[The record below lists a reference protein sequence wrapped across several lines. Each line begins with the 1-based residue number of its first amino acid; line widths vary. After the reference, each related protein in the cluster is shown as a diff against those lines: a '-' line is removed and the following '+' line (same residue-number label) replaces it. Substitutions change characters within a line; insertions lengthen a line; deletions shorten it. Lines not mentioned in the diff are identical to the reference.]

1 MQFKERLQDILEND
15 PLGLLDEK
23 PKASTVASAD
33 ERLLAS
39 FQEINEF
46 YMHKGR
52 EPQANGDIQEH
63 SLYSRLQGL
72 RKNPLKREALLP
84 HDEHGLLAVPEIE
97 INSIDDIFADDA
109 LGILDDDALN
119 IFDTSRLPKE
129 TTMPGYVAKRKKC
142 KDFGEFEHLF
152 KQCHSDLEAEKRK
165 LWPFAKEQQIDKGLF
180 FILKGVLLYVADIGE
195 RENVKGKV
203 NARLR
208 CIFENGTESDML
220 LRSLSAELY
229 KDGRRVLE
237 HEDMLLSELE
247 NVTEKDKESGS
258 IYILRSKSA
267 DPEIASIKDLYKIG
281 YTKLSIEERIKNAE
295 NEATYLMSPVNIVTA
310 YKCFN
315 MNPHKLEQLLQQ
327 FFGNS
332 CLNIDV
338 YDQKGK
344 RHTPREWFI
353 APIEVIEQAVH
364 FLISGEITD
373 YEYDTR
379 TKTIINRV
387 QE

>member
-1 MQFKERLQDILEND
+1 MQFKERFQDILEND
-15 PLGLLDEK
+15 PLGLLDDK
-23 PKASTVASAD
+23 PKASTIVTAD

-39 FQEINEF
+39 FQGINDF
-46 YMHKGR
+46 YVQNGR

-63 SLYSRLQGL
+63 GLYSRLQGL
-72 RKNPLKREALLP
+72 RKNRLKREALLP
-84 HDEHGLLAVPEIE
+84 HDEHGLLTEPEIE

-109 LGILDDDALN
+109 LGVLDDDALN

-129 TTMPGYVAKRKKC
+129 TNMPGYVAKRKKC

-152 KQCHSDLEAEKRK
+152 KQCHSDLEGGKRK

-237 HEDMLLSELE
+237 HEDMLLSGLE
-247 NVTEKDKESGS
+247 GVTEEDQESGS
-258 IYILRSKSA
+258 IYILRSQSA
-267 DPEIASIKDLYKIG
+267 DPEITSINNLYKIG
-281 YTKLSIEERIKNAE
+281 YSKLSVEERIKNAE
-295 NEATYLMSPVNIVTA
+295 NEPTYLMAPVTIVTA
-310 YKCFN
+310 FKCFN
-315 MNPHKLEQLLQQ
+315 MNPQKLEQLLHQ

-338 YDQKGK
+338 HDHDGK

-353 APIEVIEQAVH
+353 APLEVIEQAIH
-364 FLISGEITD
+364 FLINGEITQFQ
-373 YEYDTR
+373 YDADR
-379 TKTIINRV
+379 QEIIGR
-387 QE
+387 

>member
-1 MQFKERLQDILEND
+1 MQFKERLQDILAND
-15 PLGLLDEK
+15 PLGLLDDK
-23 PKASTVASAD
+23 PKASANITTD

-39 FQEINEF
+39 FQGINDF
-46 YMHKGR
+46 YVQNGR

-63 SLYSRLQGL
+63 GLYSRLQGL
-72 RKNPLKREALLP
+72 RKNQLKREALLP
-84 HDEHGLLAVPEIE
+84 HDEHGLLTEPEIE

-142 KDFGEFEHLF
+142 KDFDEFENLF
-152 KQCHSDLEAEKRK
+152 KQCHSDLEAGKRK

-195 RENVKGKV
+195 RDNVKGKV

-237 HEDMLLSELE
+237 HEDMLLSGLE
-247 NVTEKDKESGS
+247 GVTEEDQESGS
-258 IYILRSKSA
+258 IYILRSQSA
-267 DPEIASIKDLYKIG
+267 DPEITSISNLYKIG
-281 YTKLSIEERIKNAE
+281 YSKLSVEERIKNAE
-295 NEATYLMSPVNIVTA
+295 NEPTYLMAPVTIVTA
-310 YKCFN
+310 FKCFN
-315 MNPHKLEQLLQQ
+315 MNPQKLEQLLHQ

-338 YDQKGK
+338 HDHDGK

-353 APIEVIEQAVH
+353 APLEVIEQAIH
-364 FLISGEITD
+364 FLINGEITQFK
-373 YEYDTR
+373 YDADR
-379 TKTIINRV
+379 
-387 QE
+387 QEIVGR